1 MAQPSISSGAS
12 IGRDGWPIVVIVGAG
27 FGGLRV
33 ARRLARANV
42 HVVVVDRK
50 NHHLFQ
56 PLLYQVA
63 TGVLTTSDIAF
74 PIRRVLRKQRNA
86 FVFNDEVTDVDLA
99 TRTIGLGDGPR
110 APYDWLVLA
119 AGATS
124 SYFGNPT
131 WEAFAPGMKTLGEAT
146 LIRSRILRAFEDA
159 EAESDP
165 VARQAHLTFVVVGG
179 GATGVELAGAI
190 KELAVDALAED
201 YRRFDAARARVML
214 VEAGPRLL
222 PDLSETSSAVAKASL
237 ERIGVEVRLGK
248 PVREV
253 MDGAVTVGEERIVAD
268 TVVWAAG
275 VRASAL
281 GESLGVPRER
291 GGRVRVNADC
301 SVPGHPEV
309 FVIGDMAAQTCA
321 RTGRSVPGV
330 APGAIQMADMVAKV
344 IRDET
349 RARAR
354 GQVPPA
360 RPAFRYFD
368 KGSMATIGRGQ
379 AVAEIGPVRL
389 RGLPAWLAWLFVHLV
404 LLVGVRNRLFVLLS
418 WGVSYLTF
426 SKGTRIIAGDPRSNL
441 RRPLGTDAGGRPL
454 SREESVADLLGRRAF
469 ND

>member
-1 MAQPSISSGAS
+1 VQ
-12 IGRDGWPIVVIVGAG
+12 VV
-27 FGGLRV
+27 L
-33 ARRLARANV
+33 
-42 HVVVVDRK
+42 VDRK

-74 PIRRVLRKQRNA
+74 PIRRVLRKQRNVH
-86 FVFNDEVTDVDLA
+86 VFNDEVTDIDLS
-99 TRTIGLGDGPR
+99 TRTIGFREGPR

-124 SYFGNPT
+124 SYFGNEG
-131 WEAFAPGMKTLGEAT
+131 WEKFAPGMKTLGEAT

-165 VARQAHLTFVVVGG
+165 AARRAHLTFVVVGG

-190 KELAVDALAED
+190 KELAVDALARD
-201 YRRFDAARARVML
+201 YRRFDAARARVVL
-214 VEAGPRLL
+214 VEAGGRLL
-222 PDLSETSSAVAKASL
+222 PDLSESSSRAAKESL
-237 ERIGVEVRLGK
+237 ERLGVEVRLGV
-248 PVREV
+248 PVRDVLEGGV
-253 MDGAVTVGEERIVAD
+253 MVGQDRIDAD

-275 VRASAL
+275 VRASSL
-281 GESLGVPRER
+281 GVSLGVPLDRA
-291 GGRVRVNADC
+291 GRVVVQPDC

-309 FVIGDMAAQTCA
+309 FVIGDMAAQRCA
-321 RTGRSVPGV
+321 GNGKSVPGV
-330 APGAIQMADMVAKV
+330 APGAIQMADMVARV

-349 RARAR
+349 RAQSR
-354 GQVPPA
+354 GVEPPP

-368 KGSMATIGRGQ
+368 KGSMATIGRGL
-379 AVAEIGPVRL
+379 AVAEVAGFRL
-389 RGLPAWLAWLFVHLV
+389 KGLLAWLAWLFVHLV

-418 WGVSYLTF
+418 WGISYITF

-441 RRPLGTDAGGRPL
+441 RRPLGTDPQGRPL
-454 SREESVADLLGRRAF
+454 PRDQAMRDLLGTAGI

>member
-1 MAQPSISSGAS
+1 M
-12 IGRDGWPIVVIVGAG
+12 
-27 FGGLRV
+27 
-33 ARRLARANV
+33 
-42 HVVVVDRK
+42 HVVLVDRK

-74 PIRRVLRKQRNA
+74 PIRRVLRGQRNA
-86 FVFNDEVTDVDLA
+86 FVFNEQVTDIDLA
-99 TRTIGLGDGPR
+99 TRTIGFGERPR
-110 APYDWLVLA
+110 ASFDWLVLA

-124 SYFGNPT
+124 SYFGNPA
-131 WEAFAPGMKTLGEAT
+131 WENFAPGMKTLGEAT

-165 VARQAHLTFVVVGG
+165 VARQSHLTFVVVGG

-201 YRRFDAARARVML
+201 YRRFDAARARVVL

-222 PDLSETSSAVAKASL
+222 PDMSEVSSESARDSL
-237 ERIGVEVRLGK
+237 RRIGVEIRLGT

-253 MDGAVTVGEERIVAD
+253 LDGAVMVGDERIAAD

-275 VRASAL
+275 VRASGL
-281 GESLGVPRER
+281 GASLGVPLDRS
-291 GGRVRVNADC
+291 GRVIVQPDC

-309 FVIGDMAAQTCA
+309 FVIGDMAAQHCA
-321 RTGRSVPGV
+321 ASGKAVPGV

-349 RARAR
+349 RSRIR
-354 GQVPPA
+354 GVAAPA
-360 RPAFRYFD
+360 RPAFRYLD
-368 KGSMATIGRGQ
+368 KGTMATIGRGH
-379 AVAEIGPVRL
+379 AVAEVGPLRL
-389 RGLPAWLAWLFVHLV
+389 RGLLAWLAWLFVHLV

-418 WGVSYLTF
+418 WAISYITF

-441 RRPLGTDAGGRPL
+441 RRPLGTDPQGRPL
-454 SREESVADLLGRRAF
+454 PREQAMQDLLGTAGV